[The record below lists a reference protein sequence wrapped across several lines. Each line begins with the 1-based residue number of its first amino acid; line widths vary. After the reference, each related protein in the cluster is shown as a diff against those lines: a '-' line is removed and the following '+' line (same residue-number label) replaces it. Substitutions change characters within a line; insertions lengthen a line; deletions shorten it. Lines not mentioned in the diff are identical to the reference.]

1 MLTIDVLRKRGID
14 LSDEEFAVLL
24 DDALDGLAAGVDDD
38 PTRSLTPVEAAALAS
53 GGADLRPLGAEEP
66 GPRAETAAT
75 YGALL
80 AGGLTVAQAAAR
92 LGVDPSRVRHRLADR
107 TLWGIRLRAGWRL
120 PAVQFADDGGMVPGL
135 DRVLPAMP
143 ADLHPVAVWRWLAAP
158 ISDLPVAGAPV
169 SPLSWLAAGGR
180 PDEVA
185 ALAAGL

>member
-24 DDALDGLAAGVDDD
+24 DDALDGLTAEVDDD
-38 PTRSLTPVEAAALAS
+38 PTRSLTPAEAAALAA

-66 GPRAETAAT
+66 GPRAATAAA

-80 AGGLTVAQAAAR
+80 AGGLTVAEAAAR
-92 LGVDPSRVRHRLADR
+92 LDVDPSRVRHRLADR

-135 DRVLPAMP
+135 DRVLPAIP
-143 ADLHPVAVWRWLAAP
+143 ADLHPVAVWRWLTTP
-158 ISDLPVAGAPV
+158 IPDLSLDGSPVA
-169 SPLSWLAAGGR
+169 PLPWLAAGGR
-180 PDEVA
+180 PDQVA
-185 ALAAGL
+185 VLAAGL